1 MNLIVPRT
9 VDRLL
14 LPTERKGL
22 HPSLVASRL
31 ETEVTCDCC
40 PFGDSC
46 PWHQPQSK
54 ETQATQVL
62 QQPPTGL
69 TGEEDAALAATW
81 LQVQV
86 RTQRRERAGGCGC
99 CSSLGRQLC
108 WGSSASGSSR
118 FFGLPAPGVLSPF
131 ADSERAGPAEPAG
144 AQYLA
149 WVAGPG
155 DAWELRGLWAGCW
168 LVPRALE
175 EKSLTGFQQGA
186 STLPSHNHT
195 PSPHKES
202 HTLGAGPPERD
213 HLPTKWL
220 SFSKS
225 LLLSEP
231 QFPHLENGPKYIPSP
246 VFVKCRTV
254 PVTVSS

>member
-1 MNLIVPRT
+1 M
-9 VDRLL
+9 

-31 ETEVTCDCC
+31 ETEVTCDFC
-40 PFGDSC
+40 PFGDSY

-54 ETQATQVL
+54 EIQATQVL

-155 DAWELRGLWAGCW
+155 DAWELRGLWAGLKHKAGLINAYCFKPLKFRIICYTPIDKW
-168 LVPRALE
+168 
-175 EKSLTGFQQGA
+175 A
-186 STLPSHNHT
+186 S
-195 PSPHKES
+195 
-202 HTLGAGPPERD
+202 RVVQ
-213 HLPTKWL
+213 WC
-220 SFSKS
+220 
-225 LLLSEP
+225 LLMRE
-231 QFPHLENGPKYIPSP
+231 
-246 VFVKCRTV
+246 T
-254 PVTVSS
+254 